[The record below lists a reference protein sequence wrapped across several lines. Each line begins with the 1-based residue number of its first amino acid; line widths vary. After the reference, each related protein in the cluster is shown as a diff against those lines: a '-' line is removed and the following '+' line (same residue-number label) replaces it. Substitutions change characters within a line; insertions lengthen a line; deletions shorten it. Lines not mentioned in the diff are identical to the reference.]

1 MTVQP
6 TATPALP
13 EIAYFQIF
21 RVYHSAA
28 QPNATHYLFGNSRQ
42 RIALT
47 IEVLARDAQGRKVDL
62 SPRHLAA
69 LRLVEVD
76 QYGSPTGPAIA
87 HEADPETLTGW
98 STYAGPSEYVYDER
112 LVKKLGKGVVQDDRR
127 APEAAGHDALAI
139 ETDSA
144 QIWVATSKSDTKRF
158 AAKLGNFVSSEQDIH
173 AQWIR
178 LAAVKVDTAKVDFKH
193 EEVRAYSGYY
203 EDERGYNNF
212 IRALASDGEKIKLK
226 YISMPGIWWDRGE
239 VYKTEYSFCVS
250 GHAGQTQINSE
261 GLPPYLNYIDQVGDK
276 YPPLNALRPQTVV
289 NPREDEVVIIMFLS
303 PEHWR
308 FHEHDFTQAEDK
320 EVHDG
325 DITDVHG
332 NVYPLRFRYSIITRV
347 DLIIE
352 KR

>member
-6 TATPALP
+6 TATSALP

-127 APEAAGHDALAI
+127 APEATGHDALAI
-139 ETDSA
+139 ETDRA

-158 AAKLGNFVSSEQDIH
+158 AAKLGNFVSSEQDIQ

-178 LAAVKVDTAKVDFKH
+178 LAAVKVDTAKVDFEH
-193 EEVRAYSGYY
+193 QEERAYSGLY
-203 EDERGYNNF
+203 ENARGYNNY
-212 IRALASDGEKIKLK
+212 IQARTSDGEKIKLK

-239 VYKTEYSFCVS
+239 KYLTEYSFCVS
-250 GHAGQTQINSE
+250 AHAGQTQMNSE
-261 GLPPYLNYIDQVGDK
+261 GLPPYLNPPDNVGIK
-276 YPPLNALRPQTVV
+276 FHPLEMMKPREVV
-289 NPREDEVVIIMFLS
+289 KPREDEVVIIMFLD
-303 PEHWR
+303 PTHWQFR
-308 FHEHDFTQAEDK
+308 LRDFTQAEDK

-332 NVYPLRFRYSIITRV
+332 NVYPLRFRYSITKV
-347 DLIIE
+347 DLIIT